1 VARKLAVLCWH
12 LLIKDTDYKWAR
24 PALVAHK
31 IRAMQLQAGQPEKKG
46 NKRAAVYAYNI
57 KELCNREIDV
67 ARHAEHAYNSSSADG
82 SGVVPRSGARV
93 PPMRSD
99 DDGCAAGLASSGPA
113 LCHAGKDFLS
123 SETKCNTP
131 ADLISAG

>member
-46 NKRAAVYAYNI
+46 NKRGAAYAYNI
-57 KELCNREIDV
+57 KELRNREIDV
-67 ARHAEHAYNSSSADG
+67 ARHAEHAYEQFVSRWQRRGPPN
-82 SGVVPRSGARV
+82 RRTGAANEER
-93 PPMRSD
+93 R
-99 DDGCAAGLASSGPA
+99 
-113 LCHAGKDFLS
+113 
-123 SETKCNTP
+123 
-131 ADLISAG
+131 